1 MSSTFGGISTAL
13 SALYAQRRG
22 LDVTGQNIA
31 NVNTDG
37 YSRQRAD
44 LSAVGATGAASL
56 WSVSDGV
63 GGGVE
68 MSGVARLR
76 DGFLESR
83 ARSEHA
89 RSAYLDARLN
99 SLKDVEQVLTE
110 PSDSGVAA
118 QLGDLWAGFGDVANR
133 PGDEAARTQLLQRA
147 GTLAGTLNSSSNAM
161 SRQWDAQREQVG
173 GLVAEVNSAAAS
185 VADLNQAIMRA
196 TQAGLPSNELADR
209 RDVLAQ
215 KLAELTGG
223 VGQTGEDGALDIYLD
238 GTAIV
243 RGSRAEKLTVT
254 GGSRLVD
261 VGVAPISVNWAQDG
275 RSTGISTGTIGAVT
289 ENLNVTLPGYTTN
302 LDAVATKLASIVN
315 TAHAA
320 GYDLDG
326 NPGAAM
332 FSGTTAATLTV
343 AITDPRDVAA
353 SVTQTP
359 GGNREGGNADVL
371 GKLKANPAGPDS
383 AWRTLVVGI
392 GVTVQTADNRSAVQ
406 DAVTAKAD
414 NLRDSVAGVNLDEE
428 MTNMLAYQRAYEGAA
443 RVMSTID
450 SMLDTLIN
458 RMGR

>member
-1 MSSTFGGISTAL
+1 MSSTFSGISTAL

-31 NVNTDG
+31 NINTDG

-44 LSAVGATGAASL
+44 LSSVSSGAVASL
-56 WSVSDGV
+56 WSVGDGV
-63 GGGVE
+63 SGGVDV
-68 MSGVARLR
+68 SGVARLR

-89 RSAYLDARLN
+89 RSAYVESRLN

-118 QLGDLWAGFGDVANR
+118 QLGDLWAGFHDVANR
-133 PGDEAARTQLLQRA
+133 PGDEAARSQLLQRA
-147 GTLAGTLNSSSNAM
+147 GTITGTLNSSSAAL
-161 SRQWDAQREQVG
+161 SRQWDAQREQVD
-173 GLVAEVNSAAAS
+173 GLVAEVNAGAAS
-185 VADLNQAIMRA
+185 LAELNQAIMRA

-223 VGQTGEDGALDIYLD
+223 TGQVGENGAVDIYIE
-238 GTAIV
+238 GTALV

-254 GGSRLVD
+254 GGDRLVD
-261 VGVAPISVNWAQDG
+261 VGAAPIVVSWLQDG
-275 RSTGISTGTIGAVT
+275 RPTGISGGTIGAVT
-289 ENLNVTLPGYTTN
+289 ENLNITLPGYTKD
-302 LDAVATKLASIVN
+302 LDAVAAKLTSIVN
-315 TAHAA
+315 TVHTA
-320 GYDLDG
+320 GFDLDG
-326 NPGAAM
+326 NAGVAL
-332 FSGTTAATLTV
+332 FTGTTAATLTV
-343 AITDPRDVAA
+343 AITDPRKVAA
-353 SVTQTP
+353 SATQTS
-359 GGNREGGNADVL
+359 GGNREGGNADKL
-371 GKLKANPAGPDS
+371 AKLKSDPTGPDS
-383 AWRTLVVGI
+383 SWRTLVVGI
-392 GVTVQTADNRSAVQ
+392 GVTVQTADNRAAVQ
-406 DAVTAKAD
+406 AAVTAKTD